1 MRDPETAAVVALLRV
16 GRRPWPVYSEMVENG
31 GSAIPVLQRELM
43 QTDHHQTRLLPP
55 HDQDE
60 LIEQAATDIAAWE
73 AGGIKTLTVLD
84 PAYPPH
90 LRAVH
95 DRPPLLFLAGRLE
108 RRDQRALAVIGSR
121 NPSSEGVERAEA
133 IADHLAGNEYTV
145 VSGLAAGIDTA
156 AHITTLAKNKRTVA
170 VIGTGLCHSY
180 PPQNA
185 ELQETIAAT
194 GALISQFWPQTRPSR
209 KNFPMR
215 NAVMSGLTLG
225 TVIVEASQT
234 SGARVQARLALAHGR
249 PVFLAEPLL
258 TQTWAQ
264 TLAGRPGVRVFRE
277 PVEITSMIERLRS
290 TDALVA

>member
-1 MRDPETAAVVALLRV
+1 MTEPETAAVVALLRV
-16 GRRPWPVYSEMVENG
+16 GRRPGPVYSEMVENC
-31 GSAIPVLQRELM
+31 GSAIPALERELM

-60 LIEQAATDIAAWE
+60 LIEQAATDIAAWQ
-73 AGGIKTLTVLD
+73 ADGIKTLTVLD
-84 PAYPPH
+84 PAYPQH

-95 DRPPLLFLAGRLE
+95 DRPPVLFLAGRLE

-121 NPSSEGVERAEA
+121 NPSSDGVARAEA
-133 IADHLAGNEYTV
+133 IADHLAGNAYTV
-145 VSGLAAGIDTA
+145 VSGLAAGIDAA

-180 PPQNA
+180 PLQNA

-194 GALISQFWPQTRPSR
+194 GAVISQFWPQTRPSR
-209 KNFPMR
+209 NNFPMR

-225 TVIVEASQT
+225 TVIVEASHT

-264 TLAGRPGVRVFRE
+264 TLASRPGVRVFRE
-277 PVEITSMIERLRS
+277 PVEITSMIEHLRS
-290 TDALVA
+290 TDELLA

>member
-1 MRDPETAAVVALLRV
+1 MTEPEAAAVVALLRV
-16 GRRPWPVYSEMVENG
+16 GRRPWPVYSELVENC
-31 GSAIPVLQRELM
+31 GSAIPVLERELM
-43 QTDHHQTRLLPP
+43 QTGHHQTRLLPP

-60 LIEQAATDIAAWE
+60 LIEQAATDVVAWE
-73 AGGIKTLTVLD
+73 ADGINTLTVLD
-84 PAYPPH
+84 PAYPH
-90 LRAVH
+90 NLRAVH

-121 NPSSEGVERAEA
+121 TPSPESVERAEA
-133 IADHLAGNEYTV
+133 IAEHLAGSEYTV
-145 VSGLAAGIDTA
+145 VSGLAAGIDAA
-156 AHITTLAKNKRTVA
+156 AHTTTLAKNKRTVA

-185 ELQETIAAT
+185 ELQERIAAT
-194 GALISQFWPQTRPSR
+194 GAVISQFWPQTRPSR

-264 TLAGRPGVRVFRE
+264 TLASRPGVRVFRE
-277 PVEITSMIERLRS
+277 PVDITSMIERLRS